1 MVRYSKA
8 QRPSSLPIQPFVLL
22 PPAGKPQSQPLGSL
36 LDQYISH
43 KNTKPSSQPGFKCKG
58 NRLLTHLRPSPLG
71 SYGAI
76 LLEGPSSSDTCSTCT
91 PSPEHF
97 QSRRNWTHS
106 SPYRPYSSTG
116 FTFTSPKQ
124 AHISTIQSKSE
135 LTQVHSCHDQLF
147 ADLDQSYPSPGQ
159 AHSSPNQS
167 QCKDSN
173 KHSQGM
179 AQICQDL
186 ICRFPEQKSPSP
198 VLLTHSP
205 DCPIDSHV
213 ATMSPSVIHT
223 PHPDLLVSFSPDP
236 PLPPHK
242 RTPLTSIPK
251 AGSAGSH
258 YSLTAA
264 LSSVAHMSSLSALLQ
279 PLVSAG
285 PSVKQHQQQ
294 HCDSFSLSDSWPPV
308 EFCLSP
314 EASYESLSIS
324 HLQRRGEGE
333 EGA

>member
-1 MVRYSKA
+1 MERMGESSNRAFY
-8 QRPSSLPIQPFVLL
+8 RLLFPSSFFTMVDD
-22 PPAGKPQSQPLGSL
+22 SC
-36 LDQYISH
+36 SH
-43 KNTKPSSQPGFKCKG
+43 
-58 NRLLTHLRPSPLG
+58 TH
-71 SYGAI
+71 
-76 LLEGPSSSDTCSTCT
+76 
-91 PSPEHF
+91 
-97 QSRRNWTHS
+97 
-106 SPYRPYSSTG
+106 
-116 FTFTSPKQ
+116 
-124 AHISTIQSKSE
+124 
-135 LTQVHSCHDQLF
+135 
-147 ADLDQSYPSPGQ
+147 
-159 AHSSPNQS
+159 
-167 QCKDSN
+167 
-173 KHSQGM
+173 
-179 AQICQDL
+179 
-186 ICRFPEQKSPSP
+186 
-198 VLLTHSP
+198 
-205 DCPIDSHV
+205 
-213 ATMSPSVIHT
+213 
-223 PHPDLLVSFSPDP
+223 HPDLLVSFSPDP